1 MKEQW
6 IMTLKSVQYEVGEI
20 FESVLDTE
28 VDYSI
33 DRNGDRIIEYTESEA
48 TGMEGSEMQLR
59 ISPDDMVSIVRSGA
73 FNTHLV
79 IEQGRKHFCHYDT
92 PFGEFAVGVA
102 AKWIRNHLTDEGGS
116 LKLRYT
122 VDADSTLLTD
132 NEIEIA
138 VRKMSM

>member
-6 IMTLKSVQYEVGEI
+6 IMTLKSVQYEVGET

-28 VDYSI
+28 EDYSI

>member
-1 MKEQW
+1 
-6 IMTLKSVQYEVGEI
+6 MTLKSVQYEVGET

>member
-6 IMTLKSVQYEVGEI
+6 IMTLKSVQYEVGET

>member
-1 MKEQW
+1 
-6 IMTLKSVQYEVGEI
+6 MTLKSVQYEVGEI